1 MEAEATV
8 FVVDDDADLRK
19 SVSWLLKTSGLKVE
33 TFASA
38 ERFLEEY
45 DPDAPGCVLVDLR
58 MPGMS
63 GLDLQQRIRDN
74 DWPAPVIIVTGHA
87 DVPTAVRALEEGA
100 AGFIEKPFSRR
111 RLVDRIQEAIEQD
124 AQTRR
129 LRSQRA
135 EIMTRLDHLTPRQR
149 EVMNLVVAGGTTK
162 EIAARL
168 GASAR
173 TVEVHRKQVMA
184 KLGVESLAELV
195 TIAVRHGL
203 CETTAGDAGSTRSRP
218 SRHP

>member
-8 FVVDDDADLRK
+8 FVVDDDADLRR
-19 SVSWLLKTSGLKVE
+19 SVRWLLRTNGLNVE

-63 GLDLQQRIRDN
+63 GLDLQRRIRDN
-74 DWPAPVIIVTGHA
+74 DWPAPVIMVTGHA

-111 RLVDRIQEAIEQD
+111 RLMDRIQRAIEQD
-124 AQTRR
+124 AQVRR
-129 LRSQRA
+129 ERSQRA
-135 EIMTRLDHLTPRQR
+135 EIVARLDHLTPRQR
-149 EVMNLVVAGGTTK
+149 EVMNLVVAGNMTK
-162 EIAARL
+162 EIAARI

-184 KLGVESLAELV
+184 KMQVESLAELV
-195 TIAVRHGL
+195 ALAVRHDL
-203 CETTAGDAGSTRSRP
+203 CGAESRP
-218 SRHP
+218 GGKK

>member
-1 MEAEATV
+1 MNAEATV
-8 FVVDDDADLRK
+8 FVVDDDEDLRR
-19 SVSWLLKTSGLKVE
+19 SVRWLLKTNGLNVE

-63 GLDLQQRIRDN
+63 GLDLQRRIREN
-74 DWPAPVIIVTGHA
+74 DWPAPVIIVTGHG

-111 RLVDRIQEAIEQD
+111 RLMDRVHLAIEQD
-124 AQTRR
+124 AKVRQE
-129 LRSQRA
+129 RSKRA
-135 EIMTRLDHLTPRQR
+135 EIVARLDHLTPRQR
-149 EVMNLVVAGGTTK
+149 EVMNLVVAGKMTK
-162 EIAARL
+162 EIAARI

-184 KLGVESLAELV
+184 KMQVESLAELV
-195 TIAVRHGL
+195 TLAVRYGL
-203 CETTAGDAGSTRSRP
+203 CGAESRP
-218 SRHP
+218 GGEK

>member
-1 MEAEATV
+1 MEPEATV
-8 FVVDDDADLRK
+8 FVVDDDADLRR
-19 SVSWLLKTSGLKVE
+19 SVRWLLQTSGFNVE
-33 TFASA
+33 TFSSA

-63 GLDLQQRIRDN
+63 GLDLQRRIRDN

-87 DVPTAVRALEEGA
+87 DVPTAVRAMEAGA

-111 RLVDRIQEAIEQD
+111 RLLERIQLAIEQD

-129 LRSQRA
+129 ERSQRA
-135 EIMTRLDHLTPRQR
+135 EIVARLAQLTTRQR
-149 EVMNLVVAGGTTK
+149 EVMNLVVAGKMTK

-184 KLGVESLAELV
+184 KMQVESLAELV

-203 CETTAGDAGSTRSRP
+203 CGAESRP
-218 SRHP
+218 GGKK

>member
-8 FVVDDDADLRK
+8 FVVDDDADLRR
-19 SVSWLLKTSGLKVE
+19 SVRWLLKTSGLNVE
-33 TFASA
+33 TFSSA

-63 GLDLQQRIRDN
+63 GLDLQRRIRDN

-100 AGFIEKPFSRR
+100 AAFIEKPFSRR
-111 RLVDRIQEAIEQD
+111 QLMDRIQLAIDQD
-124 AQTRR
+124 ALARR
-129 LRSQRA
+129 QRSQRD
-135 EIMTRLDHLTPRQR
+135 EIMTRLAHLTARQR
-149 EVMNLVVAGGTTK
+149 EVMSLVVAGNTTK
-162 EIAARL
+162 AIAARI

-184 KLGVESLAELV
+184 KMQVESLAELV
-195 TIAVRHGL
+195 ALAVRHGL
-203 CETTAGDAGSTRSRP
+203 CDSDHHGAGSTRSRSP
-218 SRHP
+218 ESS

>member
-8 FVVDDDADLRK
+8 FVVDDDADLRR
-19 SVSWLLKTSGLKVE
+19 SVRWLLKTNGLNVE

-38 ERFLEEY
+38 EQFLEKY

-63 GLDLQQRIRDN
+63 GLDLQRRIRAN
-74 DWPAPVIIVTGHA
+74 DWPAPVIMVTGHA

-111 RLVDRIQEAIEQD
+111 RLMDRIHLAIEQD
-124 AQTRR
+124 AKARR
-129 LRSQRA
+129 QRSQRA
-135 EIMTRLDHLTPRQR
+135 EIVARLDHLTPRQR
-149 EVMNLVVAGGTTK
+149 EVMNLVVAGNMTK
-162 EIAARL
+162 EIAARI

-184 KLGVESLAELV
+184 KMQVESLAELV
-195 TIAVRHGL
+195 ALAVRHDL
-203 CETTAGDAGSTRSRP
+203 CGAESRP
-218 SRHP
+218 GGKK